1 MAVAM
6 SETWSPT
13 SSTSSARAGSP
24 APMKSGTLNRQIL
37 NSPNFR

>member
-13 SSTSSARAGSP
+13 SSATAGSP